1 MARAV
6 YWTKGLI
13 KQRISIMSKYTTW
26 KFVPVV
32 GAVLALAITA
42 AEPAYAARNNACA
55 TARAIFRA
63 QMNEAR
69 FWIGVADQFAANG
82 NETSANQASNEA
94 NFFLGQAEAALNEM
108 SNAC

>member
-1 MARAV
+1 M
-6 YWTKGLI
+6 
-13 KQRISIMSKYTTW
+13 MSKYTTC

-63 QMNEAR
+63 NMNEAR

-94 NFFLGQAEAALNEM
+94 NFFLGQAEGALNDM